1 MRQKGI
7 FRFKQFE
14 IQQLNAAQKVGTDS
28 DLLGALAV
36 GGKDVLDIGA
46 GTGVLSLMMAQR
58 FPDARVTAVEI
69 DDNAIKDLEVNIE
82 NSPYKDRVTM
92 VHGDFVEFVKM
103 TLRCAGYTNCHELSR
118 NFLDDKG
125 DNSGQFDSIVCNP
138 PYFDLSLECP
148 DESRTRARHS
158 SSLPFEDLVAGA
170 YALLRQNGVFT
181 VCIPPEVE
189 EKFDRICRIEG
200 FWLDTIHR
208 IKSVP
213 EKPAKRLIITY
224 RKGRVETPVEHIGCM
239 RDEERNVSQWYK
251 NLMEDFLL

>member
-1 MRQKGI
+1 MSNFAFKFIPMRKKGI

-14 IQQLNAAQKVGTDS
+14 IQQLHAAQKVGTDS
-28 DLLGALAV
+28 DLLGALAI
-36 GGKDVLDIGA
+36 GGRDVLDIGA

-58 FPDARVTAVEI
+58 FPDAHVTAVEI
-69 DDNAIKDLEVNIE
+69 DDNAVIDLEANIA
-82 NSPYKDRVTM
+82 NSPYSGRVRM
-92 VHGDFVEFVKM
+92 VHRDFVEFV
-103 TLRCAGYTNCHELSR
+103 
-118 NFLDDKG
+118 G
-125 DNSGQFDSIVCNP
+125 DYDLQDGAEPFDSIVCNP

-158 SSLPFEDLVAGA
+158 SSLPFEKLVSGA
-170 YALLRQNGVFT
+170 YSLLRHNGVFT

-189 EKFDRICRIEG
+189 TKFDSICRVEG

-224 RKGRVETPVEHIGCM
+224 RKGRVDSAREYIGCM

-251 NLMEDFLL
+251 DLMEDYLL